1 LLQTKEICSMTWAAK
16 TKALTLSLAVLL
28 GSLTAAEAEM
38 SRTHVDFAGW
48 SGAAIDGEI
57 VGREF
62 DRYELNA
69 VAGDILTVLLH
80 SPNTATYFNVYA
92 PGRGPGDEALANSE
106 IVGGPVRDI
115 NEFSGVLPETGVYEV
130 VVYMVRAAARRDEVA
145 PYAIEIDLLQPDD
158 ANDPAAAADFFQ
170 VRTRAAGG
178 HLNVHANPD
187 IDAQRLGRFNNG
199 AVLRDIGGC
208 AEHGGREWCEVMAY
222 EGGLA
227 GWAAREFLAPVSP
240 RRAAAP
246 VTPPRHVAT
255 STAPRPTLS
264 ANFSTTSEFFHVH
277 LGDPRG
283 HLNVHAEPSGGSIRV
298 GRLPDGADVRNVG
311 GCVESQGRTWC
322 DIMQAG
328 GGVSGWVAA
337 EYLRNGQIPAS
348 HVTTASGAPRPVAE
362 DIADG
367 MTGGP
372 DFWRVDLGTSGS
384 ALRVHTRPSTQAPI
398 MARFHD
404 GATLRN
410 ADGCRMSDGRRWCYV
425 SSIAGDVTGWVAG
438 DFLREGSAPG
448 MATHLPL
455 PVGAMP
461 VPQAETAL
469 EPQAL
474 GPAYDTTGGLTCVD
488 GIDGPNATCSYGAVH
503 EGSGNGYVQ
512 ITEPGFGG
520 RTITFENGVPVYF
533 DQSQADGDIS
543 MDVERLGDI
552 WSLQIGTRRFEV
564 PAALFDAHADVV
576 SRTTLPLAPAPV
588 QDQGDALVA
597 GTDFNATA
605 EIECTRDRDAATA
618 MCQAGVVREGN
629 GSGFVTVFWPD
640 AGSRVIFFENNTPV
654 RYDESEADGGAA
666 FSATQD
672 ANGTFTVFVGE
683 ARFVIPE
690 ALIVGG

>member
-1 LLQTKEICSMTWAAK
+1 LPQTKEICSMKWAAK

-28 GSLTAAEAEM
+28 GSLTVAEAEM

-48 SGAAIDGEI
+48 TGTAIDGEI

-69 VAGDILTVLLH
+69 VAGDTLTVLLH

-106 IVGGPVRDI
+106 MVGGPVRDI

-145 PYAIEIDLLQPDD
+145 PYAIEIDLLQPTD
-158 ANDPAAAADFFQ
+158 ANDPDAAERFFQ
-170 VRTRAAGG
+170 VRTRSAGG
-178 HLNVHANPD
+178 HLNVHTGPA
-187 IDAQRLGRFNNG
+187 IDAPRLGRFNNG

-264 ANFSTTSEFFHVH
+264 ADFSTTSEFFHVH

-283 HLNVHAEPSGGSIRV
+283 HLNVHAEPSAGSIRV
-298 GRLPDGADVRNVG
+298 GRLPDGADLRNVG
-311 GCVESQGRTWC
+311 GCVEAGGRTWC
-322 DIMQAG
+322 DVMQAG

-337 EYLRNGQIPAS
+337 EYLRNGNPAAQ
-348 HVTTASGAPRPVAE
+348 VTTHTGAPLPVTE
-362 DIADG
+362 DFADG
-367 MTGGP
+367 MAGGP
-372 DFWRVDLGTSGS
+372 DFWQRRSRQFGQRAARAHPSVD
-384 ALRVHTRPSTQAPI
+384 AAPVF
-398 MARFHD
+398 ARFHD

-410 ADGCRMSDGRRWCYV
+410 ADGCRMSEGRRWCYI
-425 SSIAGDVTGWVAG
+425 SSVAGDVTGWVAG

-448 MATHLPL
+448 VATHLP
-455 PVGAMP
+455 MP
-461 VPQAETAL
+461 VARCRCRRPNGAQPQV
-469 EPQAL
+469 L

-488 GIDGPNATCSYGAVH
+488 GIDGPNATCSFGAVH

-520 RTITFENGVPVYF
+520 RTITFENGGPVYF
-533 DQSQADGDIS
+533 DQSEADGDVT
-543 MDVERLGDI
+543 MDVARLGDI
-552 WSLQIGTRRFEV
+552 WSIQIGPRRFEV
-564 PAALFDAHADVV
+564 PVALFEAHPDVV
-576 SRTTLPLAPAPV
+576 
-588 QDQGDALVA
+588 
-597 GTDFNATA
+597 
-605 EIECTRDRDAATA
+605 TRDGPAAGPAAGAGPGRRACGRHRVQRHGGDRLHPRRDAATTT
-618 MCQAGVVREGN
+618 CQAGVVREGN

-640 AGSRVIFFENNTPV
+640 GGSRVIFFEGNTPV

-666 FSATQD
+666 FSVTQD
-672 ANGTFTVFVGE
+672 ANGTFTVFVGD